1 MVQSRSGFL
10 TVFPDAFRTH
20 NHNRNQHVS
29 RNICSLSLIPLFVC
43 MNLQCS
49 WMLETISCG
58 ADLLSQFVLVR
69 PQTIEAE
76 SILHHETYVYFAC
89 LRVCDANAVCV
100 PGSRVTPSSLFQYV
114 HFLWFCAVF
123 FVFPVVVKL
132 FVFLPLLFAV
142 SDEISFISL
151 NSGCHSLCL
160 LMNACVM

>member
-29 RNICSLSLIPLFVC
+29 RNISSLSLIPLFVC
-43 MNLQCS
+43 MNLHCS

-114 HFLWFCAVF
+114 HFLWFCAEFSLF
-123 FVFPVVVKL
+123 FQL
-132 FVFLPLLFAV
+132 W
-142 SDEISFISL
+142 
-151 NSGCHSLCL
+151 
-160 LMNACVM
+160 